1 MSTNRTRSMIA
12 SAGAAA
18 LFAMAPAAADATVQ
32 GIQPLGQGIQP
43 LGEGIQPLDDT
54 AGIQPLV
61 AGLVPDAG

>member
-18 LFAMAPAAADATVQ
+18 LFTMAPAAANATVQ
-32 GIQPLGQGIQP
+32 GIQPLGQGIH
-43 LGEGIQPLDDT
+43 DT